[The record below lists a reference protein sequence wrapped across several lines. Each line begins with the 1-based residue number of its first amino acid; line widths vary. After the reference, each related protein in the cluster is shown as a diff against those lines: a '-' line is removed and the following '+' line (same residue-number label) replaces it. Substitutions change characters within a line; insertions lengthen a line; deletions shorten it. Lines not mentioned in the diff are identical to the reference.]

1 VENPMKKYKSILI
14 LVLCSLVPLL
24 FTSTIPFALPTRL
37 DLNSIK
43 SPEHLW
49 GGQQELY
56 SITLESGTE
65 YTIIV
70 NSGSWSLDVS
80 IRIGETPY
88 MINGLSV
95 DSSSTYEERMHF
107 TASKSGEYFIQLK
120 VNSGSGFFYILVE
133 SGTTGSA
140 TGSNVAFFDVSYL
153 LVLVLPSVFILA
165 VGLLIMRK
173 IAARPERK
181 PTINIYRKVKKEEND
196 DLVKK
201 EDVLIC
207 EYCGIEISKNLK
219 KCPNCSASL
228 Q

>member
-1 VENPMKKYKSILI
+1 MKKYKSILI

-24 FTSTIPFALPTRL
+24 FTSTIPFALPTRIH
-37 DLNSIK
+37 LNSIN
-43 SPEHLW
+43 SNESFR
-49 GGQQELY
+49 GGEQRLY
-56 SITLESGTE
+56 SITLESGSE
-65 YTIIV
+65 YTITV
-70 NSGSWSLDVS
+70 NSGPWSIDIS

-95 DSSSTYEERMHF
+95 DSSSTHEERMHF

-133 SGTTGSA
+133 SGPGSS
-140 TGSNVAFFDVSYL
+140 TGSNVNFFDVSYL

-165 VGLLIMRK
+165 MGLLIMRK

-181 PTINIYRKVKKEEND
+181 PSINIYRKIEKED
-196 DLVKK
+196 KDLLEIN

-207 EYCGIEISKNLK
+207 EYCGVEIKKKQK
-219 KCPNCSASL
+219 KCPNCQTAL
-228 Q
+228 K

>member
-1 VENPMKKYKSILI
+1 MKKYKSILI

-49 GGQQELY
+49 GGEQQLY

>member
-1 VENPMKKYKSILI
+1 MKKYKSILI
-14 LVLCSLVPLL
+14 LVICSIIPLL

-37 DLNSIK
+37 DLNSIN
-43 SPEHLW
+43 SNEHLW
-49 GGQQELY
+49 GGQQDLY
-56 SITLESGTE
+56 SITLEFGTE

-140 TGSNVAFFDVSYL
+140 TGSNVTFFDVSYL
-153 LVLVLPSVFILA
+153 LVLLLPSVFILA
-165 VGLLIMRK
+165 VGLLIFKKKASM
-173 IAARPERK
+173 PERK
-181 PTINIYRKVKKEEND
+181 PLINIYRKGYKEDKDSLVTND
-196 DLVKK
+196 DVM
-201 EDVLIC
+201 IC
-207 EYCGIEISKNLK
+207 EYCGVEINKSLK
-219 KCPNCSASL
+219 KCPNCQASL
-228 Q
+228 E